1 MIAAFRRRP
10 FHGAA
15 LAAPP
20 AALLSGHN
28 PNSRVSDD
36 SAALSGYN
44 FKAPGYAGGYLH
56 SFKQDMILRCRL

>member
-28 PNSRVSDD
+28 PNSRVSDE

-44 FKAPGYAGGYLH
+44 FKAPGYAGGYL
-56 SFKQDMILRCRL
+56 LR